1 MLDRVLL
8 SPYPLSTSP
17 PRPLSPMEFVGPGAT
32 MDAPFTV
39 SQLTGQVKEF
49 LESLPPCW
57 VIGEISKYT
66 LQPSGHRYFS
76 LKDEGS
82 QLDCVLFKFQ
92 SRGLNFDPEPGM
104 KVMVYGQLTVYPPR
118 GTYQF
123 RAQRLQPAGVGEL
136 ALAFEQLKARLEAE
150 GLFAQERKR
159 PLPRFPRQVGVV
171 TSPTGA
177 VIRDIINVL
186 GRRAPGVQV
195 ILRPAKVQGVGAA
208 EEIARGIADLNRHN
222 EVDILIVG
230 RGGGSPEDLWPF
242 NEEVVA
248 RAIYASPRPVI
259 SAVGH
264 EVDYTIADYVA
275 DYRAP
280 TPSAAAEVVA
290 QDYGSLRQQVA
301 GLHRRLERAIDYEL
315 AWRQQRLEQ
324 ASPSRLWQ
332 QLRDHLEER
341 SQYADEQLQALST
354 AFDRR
359 LRVLVEGLD
368 RAALRLEA
376 RSPLA
381 NLSRGFA
388 YVQRPDGGQVR
399 SQQELQAGDP
409 LVLRFAN
416 GRALCRVE
424 ETNDE

>member
-1 MLDRVLL
+1 
-8 SPYPLSTSP
+8 
-17 PRPLSPMEFVGPGAT
+17 MEFVGPGAT
-32 MDAPFTV
+32 MDAPFTI

-49 LESLPPCW
+49 LESLPACW
-57 VIGEISKYT
+57 VIGEISKFT

-92 SRGLNFDPEPGM
+92 SRGLTFTPEPGM

-123 RAQRLQPAGVGEL
+123 RAQRLQPAGAGEL
-136 ALAFEQLKARLEAE
+136 AQAFEQLKARLEAE
-150 GLFAQERKR
+150 GLFAPERKR

-177 VIRDIINVL
+177 VIRDIIHVL
-186 GRRAPGVQV
+186 ERRAPGVQV

-208 EEIARGIADLNRHN
+208 EEIAQGIADLNRFT

-248 RAIYASPRPVI
+248 RAIYASAKPVI

-264 EVDYTIADYVA
+264 EIDYTIADYVA

-290 QDYGSLRQQVA
+290 QDYGELRRQVA
-301 GLHRRLERAIDYEL
+301 ELRRRLERASDYGLE
-315 AWRQQRLEQ
+315 ARQQRLEQ
-324 ASPSRLWQ
+324 ASPSRLWE

-341 SQYADEQLQALST
+341 SQYADEQLQTLTT

-359 LRVLVEGLD
+359 LRVLVERFD

-388 YVQRPDGGQVR
+388 YVQRPDGQPVR
-399 SQQELQAGDP
+399 SHRELEVGNS
-409 LVLRFAN
+409 LVLRFAA
-416 GRALCRVE
+416 GRAHCRVE
-424 ETNDE
+424 ELRDE

>member
-1 MLDRVLL
+1 
-8 SPYPLSTSP
+8 
-17 PRPLSPMEFVGPGAT
+17 MEFVGPGAT
-32 MDAPFTV
+32 QDAPFTV
-39 SQLTGQVKEF
+39 SQLTGQVKEI

-57 VIGEISKYT
+57 IIGEVSKFT

-92 SRGLNFDPEPGM
+92 SRGLTFTPEPGM

-123 RAQRLQPAGVGEL
+123 RAQQVQPAGVGEL
-136 ALAFEQLKARLEAE
+136 ALAFERLKARLEAE

-186 GRRAPGVQV
+186 GRRAPGVQL
-195 ILRPAKVQGVGAA
+195 ILRPAKVQGLGAA
-208 EEIARGIADLNRHN
+208 EEIARGIADLNRHT

-230 RGGGSPEDLWPF
+230 RGGGSPEDLACF

-248 RAIYASPRPVI
+248 RAIYASPVPVI

-290 QDYGSLRQQVA
+290 QDYGVLHQQVA
-301 GLHRRLERAIDYEL
+301 QWRRHLDRAMAYGLEA
-315 AWRQQRLEQ
+315 RQQRLEQ
-324 ASPSRLWQ
+324 CAPRRLWE

-341 SQYADEQLQALST
+341 GQYADEQRQNLAA

-359 LRVLVEGLD
+359 GRQLVERLD
-368 RAALRLEA
+368 RAALRLTV

-388 YVQRPDGGQVR
+388 YVQRPDSQPVR
-399 SQQELQAGDP
+399 SQRELAVGDP
-409 LVLRFAN
+409 LVLRFAA
-416 GRALCRVE
+416 GRAFCRVE
-424 ETNDE
+424 ELQDE